1 MSTTTPHVVLRVDE
15 ANIEISKGIRDRIGQ
30 IYIEHVYRIMSMKE
44 AHRHSINSDIGI
56 VDVISTGIGISNSG
70 AGQMLPD
77 DAITILKEN
86 IEKETKLNVIEAY
99 KLAVWIYN
107 NEHPGF
113 NDEVLA

>member
-1 MSTTTPHVVLRVDE
+1 
-15 ANIEISKGIRDRIGQ
+15 
-30 IYIEHVYRIMSMKE
+30 
-44 AHRHSINSDIGI
+44 
-56 VDVISTGIGISNSG
+56 
-70 AGQMLPD
+70 MLPD